1 MSYCVDHL
9 RFLFS
14 LYKVQLKMAGQYPK
28 RVLSTKRRVD
38 HGAGVSKSGHP
49 STVGMP
55 LFPRIS
61 RARLQ

>member
-1 MSYCVDHL
+1 
-9 RFLFS
+9 
-14 LYKVQLKMAGQYPK
+14 MAGQYPK

-38 HGAGVSKSGHP
+38 HGAGVSKSGTP
-49 STVGMP
+49 TMVGMA

>member
-1 MSYCVDHL
+1 
-9 RFLFS
+9 
-14 LYKVQLKMAGQYPK
+14 MAGQYPK

-38 HGAGVSKSGHP
+38 HGAGVSKAGRP
-49 STVGMP
+49 PTVGMP